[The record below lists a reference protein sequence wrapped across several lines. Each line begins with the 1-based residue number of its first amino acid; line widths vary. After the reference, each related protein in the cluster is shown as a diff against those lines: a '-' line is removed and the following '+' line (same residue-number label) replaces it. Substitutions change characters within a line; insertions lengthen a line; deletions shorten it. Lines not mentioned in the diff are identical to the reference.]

1 MQDCR
6 SGNCIRGYLYY
17 NGYIPA
23 NQINVSN
30 GVMGVPSNY
39 TPSNQPIYP
48 TPAHPNPSDPNYALY
63 GTNLVSVPLQNGTS
77 VRIAYNNGLNPWR
90 NQVIP
95 GPTAPEPGYWDNQP
109 AKFQQRAAPVAVD
122 SPLELVVY
130 SHTWRLRRLT
140 CPNRV
145 TL

>member
-1 MQDCR
+1 
-6 SGNCIRGYLYY
+6 
-17 NGYIPA
+17 
-23 NQINVSN
+23 
-30 GVMGVPSNY
+30 MGVPSNY

-95 GPTAPEPGYWDNQP
+95 GPWAWTVNTSLFKVIPINDRLKLRFNMDFFNVFNHPGTPLPNPDTGIISLQNSNNAPRQLQWT
-109 AKFQQRAAPVAVD
+109 V
-122 SPLELVVY
+122 
-130 SHTWRLRRLT
+130 RL
-140 CPNRV
+140 NW
-145 TL
+145 